1 MPVLFGDCCVPK
13 DKYKEP
19 CLGPQPEP
27 VPGYFGGSPV
37 TPFDDSTQSGETI
50 GYSITDEPENR
61 PIIEEYMKELASRYG
76 QDPRI
81 LIWNVWNEAGNSGRL
96 NKSLPL
102 MEAIF
107 SWLREMDVMQPLTAD
122 VWGAGTG
129 TYEWLKKPGIY
140 ADIEKH
146 SIELSDI
153 IMEIT
158 AIPGSILS
166 FCHSSTGRL

>member
-96 NKSLPL
+96 NKSLPI

-122 VWGAGTG
+122 VWGQGLALMNG
-129 TYEWLKKPGIY
+129 
-140 ADIEKH
+140 
-146 SIELSDI
+146 
-153 IMEIT
+153 
-158 AIPGSILS
+158 
-166 FCHSSTGRL
+166 